1 MDFKVY
7 TKEEVKQPSGTAYIV
22 TPNIIDIYPETDS
35 EDTSLLNAEI
45 LTSASD
51 VLEQE
56 CALATIWQRGLDPL
70 DLDDGIRW
78 SEALLGEVN
87 IVQLQVDIAEA
98 VANVTDTV
106 TVVFDVV
113 TDDNGN
119 QYMTYTLQAVA

>member
-45 LTSASD
+45 LTSESD

-70 DLDDGIRW
+70 DVDDGIRW
-78 SEALLGEVN
+78 SEALLGEIN

-119 QYMTYTLQAVA
+119 QYMAYTLQAVA

>member
-22 TPNIIDIYPETDS
+22 TPNIIDIYPETNS

-45 LTSASD
+45 LTSESD

-78 SEALLGEVN
+78 SEALLGEIN

>member
-78 SEALLGEVN
+78 SEALLGEIN

>member
-45 LTSASD
+45 LTSESD

-70 DLDDGIRW
+70 DLDDGISW
-78 SEALLGEVN
+78 SEALLGEIN

>member
-45 LTSASD
+45 LTSESD

-78 SEALLGEVN
+78 SEALLGEIN

>member
-7 TKEEVKQPSGTAYIV
+7 TKEEVKQPSGTEYIV
-22 TPNIIDIYPETDS
+22 TPNIIDIYPETND
-35 EDTSLLNAEI
+35 EDTVLLNAEI
-45 LTSASD
+45 LTSESD
-51 VLEQE
+51 TLEQE

-78 SEALLGEVN
+78 SQALLGEIN
-87 IVQLQVDIAEA
+87 IVQLQMDITDA
-98 VANVTDTV
+98 VSAITDAV
-106 TVVFDVV
+106 TVIFDVV